1 LDRFNNREVTM
12 KLSRRALIASA
23 LATPAIARAQG
34 GWRPDRQIT
43 MIVAFAAGGGTDVA
57 ARTIARFMEADL
69 GQPVVVLN
77 RPGAGGEI
85 GFSELARARPDGY
98 TIGFINTPNIVTIPI
113 ERRARYSLD
122 DFSLI
127 GNIVDD
133 PGGMWVVPD
142 SPYKTL
148 ADLLAAARANPGT
161 IGYGTTGIGS
171 DDHLAMLALE
181 RATGTKFLHIPFAGS
196 SQVKQNVLSRTIPLA
211 VMNVAE
217 GLNDMNQGTLRPIA
231 QLGETRWDRAPTIP
245 TLRELGFDVVEGSM
259 RGMAAPGGM
268 PTEIITRLADSVKKT
283 VDNPEFQKLADQQ
296 FLPLRF
302 LAPDAYRAELLALR
316 ARYQALWNLHP
327 WRE

>member
-1 LDRFNNREVTM
+1 
-12 KLSRRALIASA
+12 
-23 LATPAIARAQG
+23 
-34 GWRPDRQIT
+34 
-43 MIVAFAAGGGTDVA
+43 
-57 ARTIARFMEADL
+57 
-69 GQPVVVLN
+69 VLN

-98 TIGFINTPNIVTIPI
+98 TIGFINTPTIVTIPI
-113 ERRARYSLD
+113 ERRARFWLD

-133 PGGMWVVPD
+133 PGGMWVLPD

-181 RATGTKFLHIPFAGS
+181 RASGTKFLHIPFAGS

-217 GLNDMNQGTLRPIA
+217 GLNDLRQGTLHPLA
-231 QLGETRWDRAPTIP
+231 QMGETRWDRAPTIP

-268 PTEIITRLADSVKKT
+268 PVEIITRLAESVKKT

-302 LAPDAYRAELLALR
+302 LAPDAYRAELVGLR
-316 ARYQALWNLHP
+316 TRYQALWNQHP

>member
-1 LDRFNNREVTM
+1 
-12 KLSRRALIASA
+12 
-23 LATPAIARAQG
+23 
-34 GWRPDRQIT
+34 
-43 MIVAFAAGGGTDVA
+43 
-57 ARTIARFMEADL
+57 
-69 GQPVVVLN
+69 
-77 RPGAGGEI
+77 
-85 GFSELARARPDGY
+85 LARARPDGY

-133 PGGMWVVPD
+133 PGGMWVLPD

-181 RATGTKFLHIPFAGS
+181 RASGAKFLHIPFAGS
-196 SQVKQNVLSRTIPLA
+196 SLVKQNVMSRTIPLA

-217 GLNDMNQGTLRPIA
+217 GLNDMNQGTLRPLA
-231 QLGETRWDRAPTIP
+231 QLGETRWSRAPNIP

-259 RGMAAPGGM
+259 RGMAAPAGM
-268 PTEIITRLADSVKKT
+268 PAEIIARLAESVKKT

-302 LAPDAYRAELLALR
+302 LAPDAYRAELVGLR
-316 ARYQALWNLHP
+316 TRYQALWNQHP

>member
-1 LDRFNNREVTM
+1 MRI
-12 KLSRRALIASA
+12 SRRGLLASA
-23 LATPAIARAQG
+23 LAAPAIAQAQA

-43 MIVAFAAGGGTDVA
+43 MIVAYAAGGGTDTA
-57 ARTIARFMEADL
+57 ARTVARFMEMDL

-98 TIGFINTPNIVTIPI
+98 TIGFVNTPSIVTVPI
-113 ERRARYSLD
+113 ERRARFALD

-127 GNIVDD
+127 ANIVDD
-133 PGGMWVVPD
+133 PGGMWVLPD

-148 ADLLAAARANPGT
+148 ADLLTAAKARPGT

-181 RATGTKFLHIPFAGS
+181 RASGTKFLHVPFAGS
-196 SQVKQNVLSRTIPLA
+196 SQAKQNLLSRTLPLA
-211 VMNVAE
+211 VMNMAE
-217 GLNDMNQGTLRPIA
+217 GLNDWRQGTMRPLV
-231 QLGETRWDRAPTIP
+231 QMGETRWERAPDVP

-259 RGMAAPGGM
+259 RGMAAPAGM
-268 PTEIITRLADSVKKT
+268 PPEILARLSDSVKKT
-283 VDNPEFQKLADQQ
+283 IDNPEFQKLADQQ

-302 LAPDAYRAELLALR
+302 LAPEAYRAELLELR
-316 ARYQALWNLHP
+316 TRYQALWNQHP
-327 WRE
+327 WKD